1 MNLSEQSC
9 PEAAAAGKTD
19 IAMPL
24 YPADAVIMA
33 PLSGYTDVA
42 YRRSMRRHGCRFA
55 FTEMVDAASLTY
67 ARKRSEGMLRRD
79 ASEEFL
85 GVQLVG
91 GDPEQLRVALDVL
104 NEYDFD
110 VLDFNLG
117 CPVPKVAKKGAGAA
131 LGRNVE
137 RALSLFSLFRER
149 SRHVLSAKIRILSE
163 TDPAP
168 TVALV
173 RGLYALGARAVTIHG
188 RVKEAF
194 YSGPVHYEIIRAAA
208 ESVPVQIVGNGGIM
222 NADSAGQMRRESGC
236 GPIMVARGAM
246 GNPWLFRELSDG
258 TEFVPPTVAEL
269 LAEVEQHVREMTEE
283 YGEAAAMRMARKM
296 VHDYL
301 RGRGFAGEFRSGASF
316 LNTLADLHR
325 FLAAAPAAHAE
336 SYWAQAENGL
346 LRERLLRRG

>member
-1 MNLSEQSC
+1 MGR
-9 PEAAAAGKTD
+9 AGGLT
-19 IAMPL
+19 PL

-33 PLSGYTDVA
+33 PLSGYTDVP

-55 FTEMVDAASLTY
+55 FTEMVDAASLAY
-67 ARKRSEGMLRRD
+67 ARKRSEGLLRRD
-79 ASEEFL
+79 AAEEFL

-117 CPVPKVAKKGAGAA
+117 CPVPKVARKGAGAA

-137 RALSLFSLFRER
+137 RALALFALFRER

-168 TVALV
+168 TMALV
-173 RGLYALGARAVTIHG
+173 RGLYELGARAVTIHG
-188 RVKEAF
+188 RIKEAF
-194 YSGPVHYEIIRAAA
+194 YSGPVHYEIIRAVR

-222 NADSAGQMRRESGC
+222 NADSAEQMRRESGC

-246 GNPWLFRELSDG
+246 GNPWLFRELSAG
-258 TEFVPPTVAEL
+258 AAFTPPTVTEL
-269 LAEVEQHVREMTEE
+269 LAEVERHVLEMTQE
-283 YGEAAAMRMARKM
+283 YGEIVAMRMARKM

-316 LNTLADLHR
+316 LNTMEDLRR

-336 SYWAQAENGL
+336 SYWGQAESGL
-346 LRERLLRRG
+346 LRERLLSRG